1 MGVEIKLTD
10 KEFPVSPAF
19 IDFLHRHIQDMDFEV
34 SWHDQLSEEL
44 IPAGATARRS
54 W

>member
-10 KEFPVSPAF
+10 KEFPVSPVF
-19 IDFLHRHIQDMDFEV
+19 IDFLPRYLQELSFET

-44 IPAGATARRS
+44 GTPQEDYQE
-54 W
+54 